1 MFKNSHTYEDRL
13 FDWSDFRENIKDHDD
28 PIQATI
34 DLYNQAPWVSIHT
47 DPYDR
52 STWPNPWELIRE
64 NQYCD
69 FCRLLGICYT
79 LQLSDCFSEEEFEIH
94 IRRSD
99 ETGELYYLL
108 FVGDRVVGYN
118 GETHVA
124 NSELPPDLSVQHR
137 YKMSL

>member
-1 MFKNSHTYEDRL
+1 MFADICSFEQRMSTWAE
-13 FDWSDFRENIKDHDD
+13 FRDTLSEKQD

-34 DLYNQAPWVSIHT
+34 DLYERAPWVSIHT

-79 LQLSDCFSEEEFEIH
+79 LQLSDCFSNEEFEIH
-94 IRRSD
+94 IQRSG
-99 ETGELYYLL
+99 ETGELFYLL

>member
-1 MFKNSHTYEDRL
+1 MFDCNLTFEERLTKWAKFRNSITEQ
-13 FDWSDFRENIKDHDD
+13 KD

-34 DLYNQAPWVSIHT
+34 NLYEQAPWVSIHT

-52 STWPNPWELIRE
+52 ATWPNPWELVKE
-64 NQYCD
+64 NQYCE
-69 FCRLLGICYT
+69 FCKLLGICYT
-79 LQLSDCFSEEEFEIH
+79 LQLSECFSDEEFEIH

-99 ETGELYYLL
+99 KTGELYYLL
-108 FVGDRVVGYN
+108 FVGNRVVGYN

-124 NSELPPDLSVQHR
+124 NTELPPDLSLQHR

>member
-1 MFKNSHTYEDRL
+1 MFSHTSSFEQRMSK
-13 FDWSDFRENIKDHDD
+13 WAEFRDNLSRNND
-28 PIQATI
+28 PIQTTI
-34 DLYNQAPWVSIHT
+34 DAYAKAPWVSIHT

-52 STWPNPWELIRE
+52 STWPNPWELIQE

-69 FCRLLGICYT
+69 FCKLLGICYT
-79 LQLSDCFSEEEFEIH
+79 LQLSDCFSDEEFEIH
-94 IRRSD
+94 IQRSD

-108 FVGDRVVGYN
+108 FIGNRVVGYD

-124 NSELPPDLSVQHR
+124 NTELPPDLSVQHL